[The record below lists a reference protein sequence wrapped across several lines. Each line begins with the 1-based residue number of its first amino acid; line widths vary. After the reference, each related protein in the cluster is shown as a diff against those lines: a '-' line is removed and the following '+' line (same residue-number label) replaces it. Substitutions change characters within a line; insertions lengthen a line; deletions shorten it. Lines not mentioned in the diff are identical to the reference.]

1 MQLGLSSM
9 SSSSVLVIGE
19 ALVDQLPSGPVAGGA
34 PFNVARSLAALGTGV
49 RLITRIGADDAAGQ
63 LVRQSALKCRLPT
76 NGTQLDTRHTTG
88 VVTVDAHGST
98 HRFEIHGNAAWDYI
112 DADQAVQ
119 TLYDMADQQAPA
131 VVYFGTLAQRNTV
144 SRASIRAVLERT
156 SALRYLDL
164 NLRAPF
170 DGRDVVAESL
180 QLTHWLKVN
189 DDELAQ
195 LISWFIP
202 TERTVT
208 VDTRKPQNLEPVIA
222 ELAQRFGITRT
233 ILTLG
238 AQGWASFDRVGK
250 CDAHGPASSVVN
262 VVDTVGAGDAFSAMA
277 LAALAAGQPL
287 AGALHL
293 ASDYA
298 GAICGQRGPMAGDD
312 NFFEPWRRKLAGL
325 AHAEAL

>member
-1 MQLGLSSM
+1 MNLGQSSM
-9 SSSSVLVIGE
+9 SSSILVIGE

-34 PFNVARSLAALGTGV
+34 PFNVARSLAALGTGG
-49 RLITRIGADDAAGQ
+49 RFITRLGAYDAFGQ
-63 LVRQSALKCRLPT
+63 RVRQSALQCGLT
-76 NGTQLDTRHTTG
+76 TDGMQLDSRHPTG
-88 VVTVDAHGST
+88 MVTVHADGTT

-119 TLYDMADQQAPA
+119 TLYEMADHQAPA
-131 VVYFGTLAQRNTV
+131 VVYFGTLAQRNAV

-170 DGRDVVAESL
+170 DNRELVAESL
-180 QLTHWLKVN
+180 ELTHWLKVN

-195 LISWFIP
+195 LVAWFLPVETAMAIH
-202 TERTVT
+202 
-208 VDTRKPQNLEPVIA
+208 TRRPQDLEPVIA

-238 AQGWASFDRVGK
+238 ARGWASFDRVGK
-250 CDAHGPASSVVN
+250 CDAHGPASPVAN

-277 LAALAAGQPL
+277 LAALTAGQPL
-287 AGALHL
+287 SDALHL
-293 ASDYA
+293 ASGYA
-298 GAICGQRGPMAGDD
+298 GAMCGQRGPMAGDD
-312 NFFEPWRRKLAGL
+312 NFFEPWRRKIAALVD
-325 AHAEAL
+325 AEAL